1 MANTVKVKRPDGKVL
16 TVSRKHFERSLKGK
30 GYTEVKDAPKKP
42 AARKDEGK

>member
-42 AARKDEGK
+42 ARKDEGK